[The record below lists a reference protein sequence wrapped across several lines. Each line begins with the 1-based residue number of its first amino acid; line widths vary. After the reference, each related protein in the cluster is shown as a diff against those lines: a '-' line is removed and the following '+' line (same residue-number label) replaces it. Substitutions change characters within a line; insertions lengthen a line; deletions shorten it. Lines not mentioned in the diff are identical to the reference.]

1 MSVEAEA
8 VERAD
13 VEEVA
18 GGVVE
23 EDVVVCAS
31 IANAPRRLCLC
42 SLQRLLPHHC

>member
-13 VEEVA
+13 VEQVA

-31 IANAPRRLCLC
+31 IATAACGLCLC